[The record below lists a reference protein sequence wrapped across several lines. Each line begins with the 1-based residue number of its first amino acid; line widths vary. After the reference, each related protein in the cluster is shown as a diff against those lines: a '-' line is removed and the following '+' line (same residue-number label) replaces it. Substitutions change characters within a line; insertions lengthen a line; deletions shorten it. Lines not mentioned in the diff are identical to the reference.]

1 MTVDYF
7 LFFFAYYGIVFGLPA
22 VRMCDFAV
30 RCKRCGEV
38 IPAPVESMPDTWIV
52 AECALCGERRRYLP
66 NDIFR
71 GRLSDR
77 LMRRPGRNGMLR

>member
-1 MTVDYF
+1 
-7 LFFFAYYGIVFGLPA
+7 
-22 VRMCDFAV
+22 
-30 RCKRCGEV
+30 
-38 IPAPVESMPDTWIV
+38 MPDTWIV

-77 LMRRPGRNGMLR
+77 LMRRPGRNGMLRWGGGVGWCRDCATCSAARMSAIWN